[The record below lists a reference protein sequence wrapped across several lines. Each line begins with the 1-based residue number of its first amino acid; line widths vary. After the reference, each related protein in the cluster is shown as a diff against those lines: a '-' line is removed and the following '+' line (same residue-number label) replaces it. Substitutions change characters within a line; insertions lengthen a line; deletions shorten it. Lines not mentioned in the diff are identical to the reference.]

1 MAESSTST
9 DSWAGVGVE
18 VGTDGDTCSIVSDSS
33 TDTTA
38 TSVLNDCG
46 SCQDLEDSEL
56 LLPLPPA
63 AHNGQRG
70 GEVGVGVGVGMGMAE
85 SNVELFGVQ
94 LEVTL
99 RLLEAERRKLSVLQR
114 ELGHQLTAG
123 HGPHK
128 KRQTEPL
135 EKNIQRIQQ
144 QYEQLDIEYRAA
156 ALTAIKR
163 SSLIKRSS
171 RSQPAIGLKHLP
183 KPRPTIFGTIAVDKL
198 PADEKRKRQT
208 VGPQMLSLS
217 QMFDMAGSGY
227 VGNSDHFPS
236 HQALIFQNGN
246 LLSGSL
252 ESLIQHLVPTADY
265 YPDRTYIFAF
275 LLSSRLFIHPHQLF
289 AEVCQLCVYQQNLT
303 NDAINRDALGK
314 FGPHIVRLIS
324 EWTELFPYDFRDE
337 RMMKHMR
344 DLTQRV
350 ITIYPELRKDISAV
364 MHALVTRLSKLDT
377 YEMTLSKL
385 GSESLQKSQTQAI
398 PTTDMMEVCP
408 SPVVLAQQ
416 LTHIELERLSMI
428 GPEEFIQAFCKERI
442 ESETFDDMKTTHNL
456 ESYVQWFNHLS
467 YVVASEICS
476 HLKKK
481 NRVRMLEYFIDVAK
495 ECINLGNFNSLMAII
510 AGMNMNPVARLKKT
524 WAKVNTAKFEILE
537 HQMDPSNNFGSYR
550 SSLKA
555 AMWRA
560 QCATNDRERVVIPFF
575 SLFVK
580 DLYFLNEGCT
590 NRQPDGNINF
600 EKCWLLAKQVSDL
613 IAWQQVECPYEKN
626 NKVMTYVQT
635 LPVFSET
642 TLSLASYECEPPE
655 NNFERERH
663 KQLKSQA
670 GL

>member
-1 MAESSTST
+1 MES
-9 DSWAGVGVE
+9 
-18 VGTDGDTCSIVSDSS
+18 
-33 TDTTA
+33 TTA
-38 TSVLNDCG
+38 TMSKFTVG
-46 SCQDLEDSEL
+46 SIVAFVAL
-56 LLPLPPA
+56 
-63 AHNGQRG
+63 
-70 GEVGVGVGVGMGMAE
+70 
-85 SNVELFGVQ
+85 
-94 LEVTL
+94 
-99 RLLEAERRKLSVLQR
+99 KL
-114 ELGHQLTAG
+114 
-123 HGPHK
+123 K
-128 KRQTEPL
+128 K
-135 EKNIQRIQQ
+135 K
-144 QYEQLDIEYRAA
+144 
-156 ALTAIKR
+156 
-163 SSLIKRSS
+163 SS
-171 RSQPAIGLKHLP
+171 RSQPAIGLKHMP
-183 KPRPTIFGTIAVDKL
+183 KPRPTIFGTIAVDKT
-198 PADEKRKRQT
+198 PAEDKRKHRQS
-208 VGPQMLSLS
+208 VGPQSLSLS

-227 VGNSDHFPS
+227 VGQNERFSKD
-236 HQALIFQNGN
+236 QALIFQNGN

-275 LLSSRLFIHPHQLF
+275 LLSSRLFIRPHQLF
-289 AEVCQLCVYQQNLT
+289 AEVCQLCSYQQNLT
-303 NDAINRDALGK
+303 HDTINRDSLGK

-350 ITIYPELRKDISAV
+350 ISIYPELRKDISAV
-364 MHALVTRLSKLDT
+364 MHALLTRLSKLDT
-377 YEMTLSKL
+377 YENSLTRLST
-385 GSESLQKSQTQAI
+385 ESLQKSQTQAI
-398 PTTDMMEVCP
+398 PTTDIMEVCP

-416 LTHIELERLSMI
+416 LTHVELERLSMI
-428 GPEEFIQAFCKERI
+428 GPEEFIQAFCKDRI
-442 ESETFDDMKTTHNL
+442 ESGTKFEDMKTTHNL

-510 AGMNMNPVARLKKT
+510 AGINMNPVARLKKT
-524 WAKVNTAKFEILE
+524 WARVNTAKFDILE

-560 QCATNDRERVVIPFF
+560 QCATNDRERVVVPFF

-580 DLYFLNEGCT
+580 DLYFLNEGCS
-590 NRQPDGNINF
+590 NRQTDGNVNF
-600 EKCWLLAKQVSDL
+600 EKCWLLAKQISDF

-626 NKVMTYVQT
+626 NKVMSYVQT

-642 TLSLASYECEPPE
+642 TLSLASYECEQPE
-655 NNFERERH
+655 NNYDRERH

>member
-1 MAESSTST
+1 MCERGISRRHCISLCSLVQEETARTVTPGASAWLFLSVSPTVAVSGSRDILPFSLCCSLPVLASCTEDTPLNVLQTITVFIT
-9 DSWAGVGVE
+9 DFCRVV
-18 VGTDGDTCSIVSDSS
+18 
-33 TDTTA
+33 
-38 TSVLNDCG
+38 SVLNEVCCVVFTHCV
-46 SCQDLEDSEL
+46 S
-56 LLPLPPA
+56 A
-63 AHNGQRG
+63 A
-70 GEVGVGVGVGMGMAE
+70 
-85 SNVELFGVQ
+85 
-94 LEVTL
+94 
-99 RLLEAERRKLSVLQR
+99 SVISLWIC
-114 ELGHQLTAG
+114 ET
-123 HGPHK
+123 
-128 KRQTEPL
+128 KRQW
-135 EKNIQRIQQ
+135 Q
-144 QYEQLDIEYRAA
+144 D
-156 ALTAIKR
+156 
-163 SSLIKRSS
+163 SSVY
-171 RSQPAIGLKHLP
+171 
-183 KPRPTIFGTIAVDKL
+183 PTIFGTIAVDKT
-198 PADEKRKRQT
+198 PAEDKRKHRQS
-208 VGPQMLSLS
+208 VGPQSLSLS

-227 VGNSDHFPS
+227 VGQNERFSKD
-236 HQALIFQNGN
+236 QALIFQNGN

-275 LLSSRLFIHPHQLF
+275 LLSSRLFIRPHQLF
-289 AEVCQLCVYQQNLT
+289 AEVCQLCSYQQNLT
-303 NDAINRDALGK
+303 HDTINRDSLGK

-350 ITIYPELRKDISAV
+350 ISIYPELRKDISAV
-364 MHALVTRLSKLDT
+364 MHALLTRLSKLDT
-377 YEMTLSKL
+377 YENSLTRLST
-385 GSESLQKSQTQAI
+385 ESLQKSQTQAI
-398 PTTDMMEVCP
+398 PTTDIMEVCP

-416 LTHIELERLSMI
+416 LTHVELERLSMI
-428 GPEEFIQAFCKERI
+428 GPEEFIQAFCKDRI
-442 ESETFDDMKTTHNL
+442 ESGTKFEDMKTTHNL

-510 AGMNMNPVARLKKT
+510 AGINMNPVARLKKT
-524 WAKVNTAKFEILE
+524 WARVNTAKFDILE

-560 QCATNDRERVVIPFF
+560 QCATNDRERVVVPFF

-580 DLYFLNEGCT
+580 DLYFLNEGCS
-590 NRQPDGNINF
+590 NRQTDGNVNF
-600 EKCWLLAKQVSDL
+600 EKCWLLAKQISDF

-626 NKVMTYVQT
+626 NKVMSYVQT

-642 TLSLASYECEPPE
+642 TLSLASYECEQPE
-655 NNFERERH
+655 NNYDRERH